1 MDKVFYTY
9 IYLDTRKPGVYNYGN
24 YSFDYEPM
32 YVGKGKNNR
41 WRDHWNYYK
50 NWLGY
55 KIKHIRESGL
65 EPKIIFQ
72 GENLDE
78 KSAFNLEIEL
88 IITIGRRD
96 LGTGPLVNFTEGGEG
111 ASGHIYTKKM
121 KDKMRE
127 NFKNPIIRKKISEG
141 LKKHYEDNP
150 EAKNRLSEIKKKYY
164 EDNPEVRKSFSENN
178 PMKNPGVRKKAVLEY
193 KKHLKN
199 HPDFRKKLSD
209 GIKKHYKEHPE
220 VRDVMSKERK
230 KYFED
235 NPDFRNK
242 ISEGIKKHY
251 KEHPETRK
259 KISDR
264 EKNKLKLGIHSF
276 QQNKNPMHIEECRLK
291 MVETRRR
298 NGTYKGRPITE
309 EEKEN
314 TSKRMMGENN
324 PMKNPE
330 IAKKS
335 SKGRKKY
342 FETEEN
348 RKKSSEISK
357 QYFADPN
364 NRKKQ
369 SDIMKEYY
377 RKEKETCRA

>member
-1 MDKVFYTY
+1 
-9 IYLDTRKPGVYNYGN
+9 
-24 YSFDYEPM
+24 
-32 YVGKGKNNR
+32 
-41 WRDHWNYYK
+41 
-50 NWLGY
+50 
-55 KIKHIRESGL
+55 
-65 EPKIIFQ
+65 
-72 GENLDE
+72 
-78 KSAFNLEIEL
+78 
-88 IITIGRRD
+88 
-96 LGTGPLVNFTEGGEG
+96 
-111 ASGHIYTKKM
+111 
-121 KDKMRE
+121 
-127 NFKNPIIRKKISEG
+127 
-141 LKKHYEDNP
+141 
-150 EAKNRLSEIKKKYY
+150 
-164 EDNPEVRKSFSENN
+164 
-178 PMKNPGVRKKAVLEY
+178 
-193 KKHLKN
+193 
-199 HPDFRKKLSD
+199 
-209 GIKKHYKEHPE
+209 
-220 VRDVMSKERK
+220 
-230 KYFED
+230 
-235 NPDFRNK
+235 
-242 ISEGIKKHY
+242 
-251 KEHPETRK
+251 
-259 KISDR
+259 
-264 EKNKLKLGIHSF
+264 
-276 QQNKNPMHIEECRLK
+276 MHIEECRLK